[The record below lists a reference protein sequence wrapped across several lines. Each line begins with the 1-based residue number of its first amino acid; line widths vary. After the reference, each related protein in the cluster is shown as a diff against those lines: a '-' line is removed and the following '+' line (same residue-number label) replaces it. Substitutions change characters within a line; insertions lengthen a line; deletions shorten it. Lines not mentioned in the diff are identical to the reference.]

1 MSHNTKNIFL
11 RALET
16 TLPQEEHLTLKKSAY
31 VYFPLP
37 IDTLYTEDMHMV
49 YELLS
54 VSPNKRGTIY
64 VKKQEDETVLYFL
77 AHKKDEL
84 YKNYAKTSLPWGYG
98 TLKPNSEFEGEV
110 VRFTCCLTNDKIV
123 IETVAKH
130 TCTIE

>member
-1 MSHNTKNIFL
+1 MSRNTKNIFL

-16 TLPQEEHLTLKKSAY
+16 TLPQEEHLTLKRSEY
-31 VYFPLP
+31 VYFPVA
-37 IDTLYTEDMHMV
+37 IHDVYTEDIYMV
-49 YELLS
+49 HDLLS

-64 VKKQEDETVLYFL
+64 VKKQKDATILYFL
-77 AHKKDEL
+77 ARKEDEL
-84 YKNYAKTSLPWGYG
+84 YKNYAKTSLPWVYG
-98 TLKPNSEFEGEV
+98 EPHSEIEGEV

>member
-16 TLPQEEHLTLKKSAY
+16 TLPQEEHLTLKQSEY
-31 VYFPLP
+31 VMFPVA
-37 IDTLYTEDMHMV
+37 IDTICIEEMHMV
-49 YELLS
+49 RDLLS
-54 VSPNKRGTIY
+54 ISPNKRGTIY

-77 AHKKDEL
+77 ARKEDEL
-84 YKNYAKTSLPWGYG
+84 YKNYAKTSLPWVYG
-98 TLKPNSEFEGEV
+98 KPNSVMEGEV
-110 VRFTCCLTNDKIV
+110 VRFTCCLINDKIV

>member
-1 MSHNTKNIFL
+1 MSRNTKNIFL

-16 TLPQEEHLTLKKSAY
+16 TLPQEEHLTLKRSAY

-37 IDTLYTEDMHMV
+37 IDGWSNESLHMV
-49 YELLS
+49 PDLLS
-54 VSPNKRGTIY
+54 ISPNKRGTIY

-77 AHKKDEL
+77 ARKNDEL
-84 YKNYAKTSLPWGYG
+84 YKNYAKTSLLWEYEEASSV
-98 TLKPNSEFEGEV
+98 LEGEV

-130 TCTIE
+130 TCTVE